1 MRPSASRSSDEVA
14 TMYLIHYLLSH
25 EDTVEDSDQDL
36 YTMDG
41 IDASSDDDEISI
53 AEEGFMR
60 GYRGS

>member
-1 MRPSASRSSDEVA
+1 M
-14 TMYLIHYLLSH
+14 MYLIHYLLSH
-25 EDTVEDSDQDL
+25 EDTVEDNDQDL

>member
-1 MRPSASRSSDEVA
+1 
-14 TMYLIHYLLSH
+14 MYLIHYLLNH
-25 EDTVEDSDQDL
+25 EDIVEDNDQDL

-60 GYRGS
+60 GYRAS